1 MEFNLRK
8 ISPVIVED
16 DDFYCQIEEKEE
28 KGAYIP
34 LKLDKYTINQKNN
47 ILSGEIEDKSISK
60 KSLLGE
66 ISSKYIIENINSYIK
81 DDNCIYKLIKYNKSL
96 QKKLNILLVDYKER
110 YYNKNIKWEKWINI
124 KSEELK
130 KREEY
135 YKEKDFNYFIFKYY
149 QNYKKEEI
157 YKSNIYLYITSPFL
171 YTLARLENFGEI
183 FIFNINLNDERK
195 DYVINRINRLNINSL
210 SIIFRYRSISE
221 LCNLKERFLDF
232 SKIKKLKFNTWEKY
246 NPSYDST
253 EKYYPFFK
261 YIFSMKSLLNNLIY
275 LKFEFMKGNIK
286 GNYIQ
291 RLNELK
297 SLKYLKLTR
306 LNPDDTFALKLNN
319 LETLTLRLCTNIAFK
334 DEISLSLKHLKIK
347 ECSLV
352 KITKDYHLQCPSLE
366 SCLFQDGEG
375 LNHNQ
380 YINFIIDLSSM
391 VNLKSF
397 VGPSKYF
404 MSLGKSLIEKI
415 KIKIAKGEDYNI
427 NDIFQKIC
435 GINTLKEVHFYPSNF
450 GKEILSVQ
458 KVNSSIQKIIIS
470 ERKENRI
477 FDEERNY
484 SFKEIFSNLIRLLS
498 LVPNLAD
505 FYLDIY
511 YWNYNFEEDKFKEFI
526 ERILKMDKIKKVNIC
541 IEYTNFSN
549 TGKEK
554 VIYTINKLAE
564 LFPEANLNKF
574 EEIYIVYEKP
584 LQSPENVNK
593 RKNNNEMCCFI

>member
-1 MEFNLRK
+1 M
-8 ISPVIVED
+8 
-16 DDFYCQIEEKEE
+16 
-28 KGAYIP
+28 
-34 LKLDKYTINQKNN
+34 
-47 ILSGEIEDKSISK
+47 
-60 KSLLGE
+60 
-66 ISSKYIIENINSYIK
+66 
-81 DDNCIYKLIKYNKSL
+81 
-96 QKKLNILLVDYKER
+96 
-110 YYNKNIKWEKWINI
+110 
-124 KSEELK
+124 
-130 KREEY
+130 
-135 YKEKDFNYFIFKYY
+135 
-149 QNYKKEEI
+149 
-157 YKSNIYLYITSPFL
+157 
-171 YTLARLENFGEI
+171 
-183 FIFNINLNDERK
+183 
-195 DYVINRINRLNINSL
+195 
-210 SIIFRYRSISE
+210 
-221 LCNLKERFLDF
+221 
-232 SKIKKLKFNTWEKY
+232 KFNTYEKY

-261 YIFSMKSLLNNLIY
+261 YIFSMKDVLNNLIY

-291 RLNELK
+291 SLNELK

-306 LNPDDTFALKLNN
+306 LNPDDTFELKLNN

-352 KITKDYHLQCPSLE
+352 KITKDNHLQCPSLE

-380 YINFIIDLSSM
+380 YINLIIDFSSM
-391 VNLKSF
+391 INLKSF

-404 MSLGKSLIEKI
+404 MSLGKSPIEKI
-415 KIKIAKGEDYNI
+415 KIKIAKDEDYNI

-435 GINTLKEVHFYPSNF
+435 GNNTLKEVYFYPSNF
-450 GKEILSVQ
+450 GNKNLSVQ

-470 ERKENRI
+470 ERKEDRI

-484 SFKEIFSNLIRLLS
+484 NFKEIFSNLIRLLS
-498 LVPNLAD
+498 LFPNLVD

-511 YWNYNFEEDKFKEFI
+511 YWNYNFEEEKFKEFI
-526 ERILKMDKIKKVNIC
+526 ERILKMEKIKKVNIY
-541 IEYTNFSN
+541 IECVNFSH
-549 TGKEK
+549 KEK

-584 LQSPENVNK
+584 LQSPENENK
-593 RKNNNEMCCFI
+593 RKNNNEMCCII

>member
-1 MEFNLRK
+1 MEFNLKK

-16 DDFYCQIEEKEE
+16 DDFYYQIEEKEE
-28 KGAYIP
+28 KRATIP

-60 KSLLGE
+60 KTLLGE

-195 DYVINRINRLNINSL
+195 DYVILKINRLNINSL
-210 SIIFRYRSISE
+210 SIIFRYRYISE
-221 LCNLKERFLDF
+221 LCNLKDNFLDF
-232 SKIKKLKFNTWEKY
+232 SKIKKLKFNTYEKY

-261 YIFSMKSLLNNLIY
+261 YIFSMKDVLNNLIY

-291 RLNELK
+291 SLNELK

-306 LNPDDTFALKLNN
+306 LNPDDTFELKLNN

-352 KITKDYHLQCPSLE
+352 KITKDNHLQCPSLE

-380 YINFIIDLSSM
+380 YINLIIDFSSM
-391 VNLKSF
+391 INLKSF

-404 MSLGKSLIEKI
+404 MSLGKSPIEKI
-415 KIKIAKGEDYNI
+415 KIKIAKDEDYNI

-435 GINTLKEVHFYPSNF
+435 GNNTLKEVYFYPSNF
-450 GKEILSVQ
+450 GNKNLSVQ

-470 ERKENRI
+470 ERKEDRI

-484 SFKEIFSNLIRLLS
+484 NFKEIFSNLIRLLS
-498 LVPNLAD
+498 LFPNLVD

-511 YWNYNFEEDKFKEFI
+511 YWNYNFEEEKFKEFI
-526 ERILKMDKIKKVNIC
+526 ERILKMEKIKKVNIY
-541 IEYTNFSN
+541 IECVNFSH
-549 TGKEK
+549 KEK

-584 LQSPENVNK
+584 LQSPENENK
-593 RKNNNEMCCFI
+593 RKNNNEMCCII

>member
-1 MEFNLRK
+1 MEFNLKK

-16 DDFYCQIEEKEE
+16 DDFYYQIEEKEE
-28 KGAYIP
+28 KRATIP

-60 KSLLGE
+60 KTLLGE

-195 DYVINRINRLNINSL
+195 DYVILKINRLNINSL
-210 SIIFRYRSISE
+210 SIIFRYRYISE
-221 LCNLKERFLDF
+221 LCNLKENFLDF

-261 YIFSMKSLLNNLIY
+261 YIFSMKDVLNNLIY

-291 RLNELK
+291 SLNELK

-306 LNPDDTFALKLNN
+306 LNPDDTFELKLNN

-352 KITKDYHLQCPSLE
+352 KITKDNHLQCPSLE

-380 YINFIIDLSSM
+380 YINLIIDFSSM
-391 VNLKSF
+391 INLKSF

-404 MSLGKSLIEKI
+404 MSLGKSPIEKI
-415 KIKIAKGEDYNI
+415 KIKIAKDEDYNI

-435 GINTLKEVHFYPSNF
+435 GNNTLKEVYFYPSNF
-450 GKEILSVQ
+450 GNKNLSVQ

-470 ERKENRI
+470 ERKEDRI

-484 SFKEIFSNLIRLLS
+484 NFKEIFSNLIRLLS
-498 LVPNLAD
+498 LFPNLVD

-511 YWNYNFEEDKFKEFI
+511 YWNYNFEEEKFKEFI
-526 ERILKMDKIKKVNIC
+526 ERILKMEKIKKVNIY
-541 IEYTNFSN
+541 IECVNFSH
-549 TGKEK
+549 KEK

-584 LQSPENVNK
+584 LQSPENENK
-593 RKNNNEMCCFI
+593 RKNNNEMCCII